1 MSRASGLWVIV
12 MLLATAPA
20 LAATSPRRA
29 GEIVV
34 TTGTVQAGDGAPV
47 AYEIGTLYVPEN
59 RQVSGSRLIGVG
71 FARIRA
77 RVASDAPPVFWL
89 PGGPGL
95 AVLDAFDGT
104 SEAARSRLQSWLGYR
119 DTADLV
125 IIEQRGYSGRGEQLT
140 APAPAWPRDRAFTAR
155 DDIDDALR
163 RVDAAR
169 AAHPDKDLAGYTIA
183 ACADDVDDLRRA
195 LGYPRISLFGG
206 SFGSQWSFA
215 VMRAHPGIV
224 ARAVLASIEPL
235 DFGYDMPSPLLAT
248 MQRIAFEADR
258 DPGLAAY
265 LPRGG
270 LMAAIDRLLERFTRQ
285 PITVDLQDGGAPV
298 VIGLPD
304 LQASL
309 LAEAGTPETWPAFV
323 LSLYHGHYTAWARDV
338 AAGRRARPYTLIG
351 PLIDTSLGITPARE
365 FQLRHDPARA
375 YVGEGGFAPYLA
387 AAPRWPTPDLGDDYR
402 QLRPIDVPVLMVHG
416 DWDTSTPIENM
427 QAQLPYL
434 RNGRAIVIHRG
445 GHDGVFYQLR
455 NEPKA
460 KAAVHHFLRTGEF
473 GDLPAEVT
481 LPPPAF
487 ARPDFAAPMAQ
498 RSE

>member
-1 MSRASGLWVIV
+1 MSRASGLWVVV
-12 MLLATAPA
+12 MLLSTASA
-20 LAATSPRRA
+20 FAATPPRRA

-34 TTGTVQAGDGAPV
+34 TRGTVQATDGAPV

-59 RQVSGSRLIGVG
+59 RQVPGSRLIGVG

-77 RVASDAPPVFWL
+77 RTASDAPPVFWL

-125 IIEQRGYSGRGEQLT
+125 VIEQRGYSERGEKLV
-140 APAPAWPRDRAFTAR
+140 APSPAWPRDRAFTAQ

-163 RVDAAR
+163 RVDTAR

-215 VMRAHPGIV
+215 VMRSHPDIV
-224 ARAVLASIEPL
+224 TRAVLASIEPL
-235 DFGYDMPSPLLAT
+235 DFGYDMPSALLAT

-258 DPGLAAY
+258 DAGLAPY
-265 LPRGG
+265 LPQGG
-270 LMAAIDRLLERFTRQ
+270 LMAAIDALRERFSRQ
-285 PITVDLQDGGAPV
+285 PITVDLRDGGAPV
-298 VIGLPD
+298 VIGLAD
-304 LQASL
+304 FQASL
-309 LAEAGTPETWPAFV
+309 LAQAGTPDTWPAFV
-323 LSLYHGHYTAWARDV
+323 LALYHGHYEAWAREV
-338 AAGRRARPYTLIG
+338 AAGRQASDYKLIG
-351 PLIDTSLGITPARE
+351 PLIDTSLGITPQRE
-365 FQLRHDPARA
+365 YQLRHDPAGA
-375 YVGEGGFAPYLA
+375 YVGSGGFAPYLA
-387 AAPRWPTPDLGDDYR
+387 AASRWPTPDLGDGYR
-402 QLRPIDVPVLMVHG
+402 RLRPIDTPVLMVHG
-416 DWDTSTPIENM
+416 DWDTSTPLDNM

-455 NEPKA
+455 DEPA
-460 KAAVHHFLRTGEF
+460 ARAAVHHFLRTGEF
-473 GDLPAEVT
+473 TNLPTEVT
-481 LPPPAF
+481 LPLPRFAVPEFPA
-487 ARPDFAAPMAQ
+487 PAP
-498 RSE
+498 

>member
-1 MSRASGLWVIV
+1 MKRAPWLS
-12 MLLATAPA
+12 LLVLLSSFGSAMPA
-20 LAATSPRRA
+20 QARQA
-29 GEIVV
+29 GDIVV
-34 TTGTVQAGDGAPV
+34 TAGTVQTADGTAVP
-47 AYEIGTLYVPEN
+47 YEIGTLYVPEH
-59 RQVSGSRLIGVG
+59 RGVPGSRLIGVG

-77 RVASDAPPVFWL
+77 RVPGDAPPVFWL

-95 AVLDAFDGT
+95 SVLDAFDGS
-104 SEAARSRLQSWLGYR
+104 SEAARSRLASWLSYR

-125 IIEQRGYSGRGEQLT
+125 VIEQRGYSDRGEKLT
-140 APAPAWPRDRAFTAR
+140 AMSPAWPRGRAFTAQ
-155 DDIDDALR
+155 DDIDDARLR
-163 RVDAAR
+163 AKAAV
-169 AAHPDKDLAGYTIA
+169 AAHPDKDLAGYTIV

-215 VMRAHPGIV
+215 VMRSHPEIV

-258 DPGLAAY
+258 DTGLAPY
-265 LPRGG
+265 LPTGG
-270 LMAAIDRLLERFTRQ
+270 LMAAIDALRERLARQ
-285 PITVDLQDGGAPV
+285 PIAVDLGDGDAPV
-298 VIGLPD
+298 VIGLAD

-323 LSLYHGHYTAWARDV
+323 LSLYHGHYTAWAREV
-338 AAGRRARPYTLIG
+338 AEGRQAHAYALIG
-351 PLIDTSLGITPARE
+351 PLIDTSLGITPQRE
-365 FQLRHDPARA
+365 YLLRQDPARA

-402 QLRPIDVPVLMVHG
+402 RLRPIDVPVLMVHG
-416 DWDTSTPIENM
+416 DWDTSTPIDNM

-487 ARPDFAAPMAQ
+487 APPDFPAPLA
-498 RSE
+498 RR